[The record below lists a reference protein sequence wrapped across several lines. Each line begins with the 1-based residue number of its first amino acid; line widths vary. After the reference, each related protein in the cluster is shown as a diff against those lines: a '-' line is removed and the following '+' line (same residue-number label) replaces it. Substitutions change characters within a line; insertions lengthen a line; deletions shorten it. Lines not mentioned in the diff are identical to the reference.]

1 MGNSGLLMMKRLVVG
16 ALLGVIAWPAS
27 AQDSDARPP
36 QPITIGERFSIVS
49 RVLGEERAYWV
60 SLPASYH
67 DSTFGLRSYPVLYLL
82 DGPAHFHSASGM
94 VQFMSAGINGN
105 IQVPELIVIA
115 IPNTN
120 RNRDYTPTHS
130 TIGNGGIEVPS
141 LDVSGGGDRFL
152 EFIGDELFPTI
163 DAGFRTLP
171 YRVLMGHSFGGLLTV
186 HALQSAPGM
195 FQSFIAI
202 DPSLWWDDQVLV
214 DRARR
219 GTAIPPQRDAA
230 VYISLANNS
239 ALGYGDPRL
248 MEESVRAFAEVLE
261 SHASPTFRPAF
272 QYFESEDHGS
282 VPLLSLYYGLLHTF
296 DGYEV
301 PRTVRMEEPDLLA
314 LHFQQISDRLGVTLF
329 PPAAAIDR
337 LGSYF
342 LYFRRDADSAIDV
355 FRFNVTANP
364 GSSRAHNRLAD
375 AYAAKGDTALAIT
388 TYRRALELDPTNRH
402 SQERLKSLREVAK
415 DE

>member
-1 MGNSGLLMMKRLVVG
+1 MGNSELLMIKRLVVG

-67 DSTFGLRSYPVLYLL
+67 DSTFGLRAYPVLYLL

-195 FQSFIAI
+195 FQSFISI

-219 GTAIPPQRDAA
+219 GIAIPP
-230 VYISLANNS
+230 
-239 ALGYGDPRL
+239 
-248 MEESVRAFAEVLE
+248 
-261 SHASPTFRPAF
+261 
-272 QYFESEDHGS
+272 
-282 VPLLSLYYGLLHTF
+282 
-296 DGYEV
+296 
-301 PRTVRMEEPDLLA
+301 
-314 LHFQQISDRLGVTLF
+314 
-329 PPAAAIDR
+329 
-337 LGSYF
+337 
-342 LYFRRDADSAIDV
+342 RRDVPSTSPWPTTPRSAT
-355 FRFNVTANP
+355 VTR
-364 GSSRAHNRLAD
+364 G
-375 AYAAKGDTALAIT
+375 
-388 TYRRALELDPTNRH
+388 
-402 SQERLKSLREVAK
+402 
-415 DE
+415 